1 VSPDLH
7 RPAGSIGDGQDPVLV
22 TPERAGWQFAGL
34 RVIELPPGGRRTLET
49 GTTEMAVLPLSGAA
63 TVECEQKRFDLAGR
77 RSVFERVTDFC
88 YVPIDAEVRI
98 ESPTGGEFALPT
110 AQAGRRLDPAYG
122 PAEEVPIEVRGA
134 GICTRQVTNFMSPA
148 AFPADKLV
156 AVEVLTPEGNWSSY
170 PPHKHDTEDHDCGE
184 AVLEEIYY
192 FRIGLSSGGAATA
205 PPKPPMRPVGA
216 EGAQR
221 AATPTPFAVHRT
233 YAAEGDFDVTVTVRD
248 GDVFLI
254 PRGYHGPSIA
264 APGFD
269 LYYLNVLAG
278 PAAQRTMAF
287 CDDPG
292 YAWVRETWREMPTDR
307 RVPMTS
313 EKGARSGGLGGHG
326 GHKPAEGVE
335 GPSSRRAPQRRT
347 TS

>member
-1 VSPDLH
+1 MSADLH
-7 RPAGSIGDGQDPVLV
+7 RPAGSFGDGQDPVLV
-22 TPERAGWQFAGL
+22 TPERAGWRFAGL

-63 TVECEQKRFDLAGR
+63 IVECEQKRFDLAGR

-134 GICTRQVTNFMSPA
+134 GVCTRQVTNFMSPE
-148 AFPADKLV
+148 AFPTDKLV

-192 FRIGLSSGGAATA
+192 FRVRGENG
-205 PPKPPMRPVGA
+205 
-216 EGAQR
+216 
-221 AATPTPFAVHRT
+221 FAVHRT
-233 YAAEGDFDVTVTVRD
+233 YAAEGDFDVTVTVGD

-278 PAAQRTMAF
+278 PAAERTMAF
-287 CDDPG
+287 CDDPNYTWLRG
-292 YAWVRETWREMPTDR
+292 TWREMPTDR

-313 EKGARSGGLGGHG
+313 DKGARSGGLGGHG
-326 GHKPAEGVE
+326 GHKPAEDVE
-335 GPSSRRAPQRRT
+335 GPSSRRAPQRRRT
-347 TS
+347 AS

>member
-7 RPAGSIGDGQDPVLV
+7 RPAGSIVDGHDPVLV
-22 TPERAGWQFAGL
+22 TPERAGWTFAGL
-34 RVIELPPGGRRTLET
+34 WVIELPPGGRRTLET

-63 TVECEQKRFDLAGR
+63 IVECEQKRFDLAGR

-88 YVPIDAEVRI
+88 YLPIDAEVRI

-134 GICTRQVTNFMSPA
+134 GVCTRQVTNFMSPE

-192 FRIGLSSGGAATA
+192 FRVMGENG
-205 PPKPPMRPVGA
+205 
-216 EGAQR
+216 
-221 AATPTPFAVHRT
+221 FAVHRT
-233 YAAEGDFDVTVTVRD
+233 YAAEGDFDVTVTLRD

-278 PAAQRTMAF
+278 PAAERTMAF

-313 EKGARSGGLGGHG
+313 EKGARPGGLGGHG
-326 GHKPAEGVE
+326 GHKPAEDVE